1 MARLCRKPPPAAF
14 STPMFPHAV
23 AVFLLLTRF
32 DAGESQTQKM
42 VAMLGDDIIL
52 PCHVGTER
60 DLSDKMVEWSRADLI
75 PRFVHMWRFQTNDLS
90 DQNQAFKGRTSLSGD
105 NLKKGDASLK
115 LSRVKLADK
124 GTYSCIIPRPNG
136 NENSSVELDV
146 GAASSPV
153 ISLAGTDRDKGS
165 VVLQCESKG
174 WYPEPELLWLDA
186 EGKLLSAGPT
196 QTVRGPDDLYTVS
209 SRVTVE
215 KRHSNSFTCRVQQK
229 TIHQSRDTQIHVPDD
244 FFKVQSSSAPVITA
258 LVVSIVIIVSLV
270 FYVWKKRQN
279 LKTKRGQRDEE
290 EREREKLLTEEK
302 MELQK
307 QLEQKQDELKELQE
321 EKKQEDEQ
329 KEVQEEKKKQE
340 DELQQL
346 QEEKKKKEDELKEVQ
361 EEKKKKEDELK
372 ELQDEKKKQEDEL
385 KELQD
390 EKKKQEDELK
400 ELQDEKKK
408 QERTEGAAEETDEAD
423 LKTKDKQL
431 EQKQDELQWVQEEK
445 KKQEDE
451 LQSRIKQLETKI
463 TQLEEQLQDEKKKRE
478 EVEALKKLQQEEETT
493 ELEQKQDQL
502 QQLQEEKKKQED
514 ELQSQMKD
522 SDVSETQGHRD
533 TGTQPSAQ

>member
-1 MARLCRKPPPAAF
+1 
-14 STPMFPHAV
+14 
-23 AVFLLLTRF
+23 
-32 DAGESQTQKM
+32 
-42 VAMLGDDIIL
+42 
-52 PCHVGTER
+52 
-60 DLSDKMVEWSRADLI
+60 MVEWSRADLI

-124 GTYSCIIPRPNG
+124 GTCCLLTCHQFSR
-136 NENSSVELDV
+136 
-146 GAASSPV
+146 A
-153 ISLAGTDRDKGS
+153 DRDKGS

-186 EGKLLSAGPT
+186 EGELLSAGPT

-279 LKTKRGQRDEE
+279 LKTKRRQRDEE

-302 MELQK
+302 MELEK

-321 EKKQEDEQ
+321 EKKKQEDEQ
-329 KEVQEEKKKQE
+329 KE
-340 DELQQL
+340 
-346 QEEKKKKEDELKEVQ
+346 

-385 KELQD
+385 KELQK

-400 ELQDEKKK
+400 ELQ
-408 QERTEGAAEETDEAD
+408 
-423 LKTKDKQL
+423 
-431 EQKQDELQWVQEEK
+431 EEK
-445 KKQEDE
+445 KKQKDE
-451 LQSRIKQLETKI
+451 LQRLMKQLETK
-463 TQLEEQLQDEKKKRE
+463 D
-478 EVEALKKLQQEEETT
+478 
-493 ELEQKQDQL
+493 
-502 QQLQEEKKKQED
+502 
-514 ELQSQMKD
+514 
-522 SDVSETQGHRD
+522 
-533 TGTQPSAQ
+533 